1 MIQAASAPAV
11 LTGQHFMNGDI
22 ACAEGAL
29 AAGCRFFGGYPI
41 TPSTEVA
48 ELLARRLPEVG
59 GLFVQMEDELASMAA
74 IVGAS
79 VAGARAMTATSGPG
93 FSLMMENLGLAA
105 MMEVP
110 CVVINVQRGGPST
123 GLPTLV
129 GQADVMQAR
138 WGTHG
143 DHPAIVLCPSS
154 VKEMYELTVQAINF
168 SESLRTPVIL
178 LSDEIVAHLYE
189 KVEFPEAADLKL
201 SDRPRP
207 KGPPGEKYLP
217 FAADSLSGVPR
228 IANFG
233 DGFHFN
239 VTGLI
244 HDLDGFPTTDPGK
257 TENLIRRLHEKVN
270 SRLKEI
276 CLFETENLEDATTV
290 ICSYGATVRSAR
302 HAVRE
307 AGQKGLKVGLIKLK
321 TLWPFPDFIFEKLEK
336 KVKTVIV
343 CEMNMGQLMREVE
356 RASRGRFKV
365 AGVNISRGTM
375 ITPQEILEKIERAG

>member
-1 MIQAASAPAV
+1 MPSIATKDRIRFIQ
-11 LTGQHFMNGDI
+11 GNE
-22 ACAEGAL
+22 ACAE
-29 AAGCRFFGGYPI
+29 AAIDSGVRFFAGYPI
-41 TPSTEVA
+41 TPSSEIA
-48 ELLARRLPEVG
+48 EILSERLPQEG
-59 GLFVQMEDELASMAA
+59 GKFIQMEDEIASMGA
-74 IVGAS
+74 VLGAS
-79 VAGARAMTATSGPG
+79 LAGLKAMTATSGPG
-93 FSLMMENLGLAA
+93 FSLKQELIGFASLC
-105 MMEVP
+105 EIP
-110 CVVINVQRGGPST
+110 CVIVNVQRGGPST
-123 GLPTLV
+123 GLPTSPAQ
-129 GQADVMQAR
+129 GDVMQSR

-189 KVEFPEAADLKL
+189 KVEFPEAANLKL

-207 KGPPGEKYLP
+207 KGGPGERYLP
-217 FAADSLSGVPR
+217 FAADPVSGVPR

-233 DGFHFN
+233 EGFHFN

-257 TENLIRRLHEKVN
+257 TENLIRRLHEKVD

-276 CLFETENLEDATTV
+276 CLFESENLEDATIV
-290 ICSYGATVRSAR
+290 VCSYGATVRSAR

-307 AGQKGLKVGLIKLK
+307 ARDKGLKVGMIKLK
-321 TLWPFPDFIFEKLEK
+321 TLWPFPDFIFERLGK

-343 CEMNMGQLMREVE
+343 CEMNMGQLVREVE

-365 AGVNISRGTM
+365 SGVNISRGTM
-375 ITPQEILEKIERAG
+375 ITPQEILDKIERVSRS

>member
-1 MIQAASAPAV
+1 MLPIATKDKIRFIQGNEACVEAA
-11 LTGQHFMNGDI
+11 I
-22 ACAEGAL
+22 AG
-29 AAGCRFFGGYPI
+29 GVSFFAGYPI
-41 TPSTEVA
+41 TPSSEIAEV
-48 ELLARRLPEVG
+48 LSKRLPQAG
-59 GLFVQMEDELASMAA
+59 GKFIQMEDEIASMGA
-74 IVGAS
+74 ILGAS
-79 VAGARAMTATSGPG
+79 LAGLKVMTATSGPG
-93 FSLMMENLGLAA
+93 FSLKQELIGFASLC
-105 MMEVP
+105 EIP
-110 CVVINVQRGGPST
+110 CVIVNVQRGGPST
-123 GLPTLV
+123 GLPTSPAQ
-129 GQADVMQAR
+129 GDVMQSR

-143 DHPAIVLCPSS
+143 DHPAVVLCPSS

-189 KVEFPEAADLKL
+189 KVELPEAADLKL

-207 KGPPGEKYLP
+207 KGAPGEKYLP
-217 FAADSLSGVPR
+217 FSADPLSGVPR

-233 DGFHFN
+233 EGFHFN

-276 CLFETENLEDATTV
+276 CLFESENLEDATTV
-290 ICSYGATVRSAR
+290 LCSYGATVRSAR

-307 AGQKGLKVGLIKLK
+307 AGKKGLKVGLIKLK
-321 TLWPFPDFIFEKLEK
+321 TLWPFPDFIFEKLGK

-343 CEMNMGQLMREVE
+343 CEMNMGQLIREVE

>member
-1 MIQAASAPAV
+1 MLS
-11 LTGQHFMNGDI
+11 
-22 ACAEGAL
+22 L
-29 AAGCRFFGGYPI
+29 AAKDKIRFIQGNEACVEAAIAAGVGFFAGYPI
-41 TPSTEVA
+41 TPSSEIA
-48 ELLARRLPEVG
+48 EILSERLPQEG
-59 GLFVQMEDELASMAA
+59 GKFIQMEDEIASMGA
-74 IVGAS
+74 VLGAS
-79 VAGARAMTATSGPG
+79 LSGLKAMTATSGPG
-93 FSLMMENLGLAA
+93 FSLKQELIGFASLC
-105 MMEVP
+105 EIP
-110 CVVINVQRGGPST
+110 CVVVNVQRGGPST
-123 GLPTLV
+123 GLPTSPAQ
-129 GQADVMQAR
+129 GDVMQSR

-233 DGFHFN
+233 EGFHFN

-244 HDLDGFPTTDPGK
+244 HDLDGFPTTDPKK

-270 SRLKEI
+270 SRLEEI
-276 CLFETENLEDATTV
+276 CLFETENLEDAAMV
-290 ICSYGATVRSAR
+290 LCSYGATVRSAR
-302 HAVRE
+302 HAARE
-307 AGQKGLKVGLIKLK
+307 AAKKGLKVGLIKLK
-321 TLWPFPDFIFEKLEK
+321 TLWPFPDFVFERLGK

-343 CEMNMGQLMREVE
+343 CEMNMGQIIREVE
-356 RASRGRFKV
+356 RASNGRFKV
-365 AGVNISRGTM
+365 AGVNICRGTM
-375 ITPQEILEKIERAG
+375 ITPQEILDKIERAG

>member
-1 MIQAASAPAV
+1 MLSIETKDRIRFIQ
-11 LTGQHFMNGDI
+11 GNE
-22 ACAEGAL
+22 ACAE
-29 AAGCRFFGGYPI
+29 AAIACGVRFFAGYPI
-41 TPSTEVA
+41 TPSSEIA
-48 ELLARRLPEVG
+48 EILSKRLPQEG
-59 GLFVQMEDELASMAA
+59 GKFIQMEDEIASMGA
-74 IVGAS
+74 ILGAS
-79 VAGARAMTATSGPG
+79 LAGLKVMTATSGPG
-93 FSLMMENLGLAA
+93 FSLKQELIGFASLC
-105 MMEVP
+105 EIP
-110 CVVINVQRGGPST
+110 CVIVNVQRGGPST
-123 GLPTLV
+123 GLPTSPAQ
-129 GQADVMQAR
+129 GDVMQSR

-189 KVEFPEAADLKL
+189 KVEFPETADLKL

-207 KGPPGEKYLP
+207 KGGPGEKYLP

-233 DGFHFN
+233 EGFHFN

-290 ICSYGATVRSAR
+290 LCSYGATVRSAR
-302 HAVRE
+302 HAARE
-307 AGQKGLKVGLIKLK
+307 AGKKGLKVGLIKLK
-321 TLWPFPDFIFEKLEK
+321 TLWPFPDFLFEGLEK

-343 CEMNMGQLMREVE
+343 CEMNMGQLIREVE